1 MITFQEFQYK
11 SNLIL
16 ERYYKPDEKRPSGTS
31 AVEAAKKRGI
41 TGEKLRKVE
50 RGADNPEVD
59 TSPQEGVKIKKQYD
73 TVTISHPKS
82 GIEFDLEHKGHI
94 NGKPH
99 YGINW
104 WNTAGTAK
112 TPKEKLKLARK
123 SKHIWFKHVQHT
135 LPHGSTVSNDPATEK
150 HKRIYG
156 KQGLDTVS
164 PSGKP
169 TVNRQFGE
177 VGRMPSP
184 KQQAKGKKSRLTP
197 FALSSDQ

>member
-16 ERYYKPDEKRPSGTS
+16 ERYYEPNEKHLGRT
-31 AVEAAKKRGI
+31 AVQKAESKGI
-41 TGEKLRKVE
+41 KGPLLDKVK
-50 RGADNPEVD
+50 RGADNKEVD
-59 TSPQEGVKIKKQYD
+59 TNPQKGVKISKRYD
-73 TVTISHPKS
+73 TVTISHPES
-82 GIEFDLEHKGHI
+82 GIEYDIEHKGHI

-104 WNTAGTAK
+104 WNTSGTAK
-112 TPKEKLKLARK
+112 TPKEKLELARK

-135 LPHGSTVSNDPATEK
+135 LPHGSTVSNEPATEK
-150 HKRIYG
+150 HKKIYG

-164 PSGKP
+164 PTGKP

-197 FALSSDQ
+197 FTSSSD

>member
-1 MITFQEFQYK
+1 MITFKEFQYK

-16 ERYYKPDEKRPSGTS
+16 ERYYKPDEKHLGRTAIQKAES
-31 AVEAAKKRGI
+31 KGI
-41 TGEKLRKVE
+41 KGHLLDKVK
-50 RGADNPEVD
+50 RGADNKEVD
-59 TSPQEGVKIKKQYD
+59 TSPQEGVKISKRYD
-73 TVTISHPKS
+73 TVTISHPET
-82 GIEFDLEHKGHI
+82 GIEYDLEHKGHI

-104 WNTAGTAK
+104 WNTAGTAN
-112 TPKEKLKLARK
+112 TPKEKLELARK

-197 FALSSDQ
+197 FAQSSDQ

>member
-1 MITFQEFQYK
+1 MITFKEFQCK

-16 ERYYKPDEKRPSGTS
+16 EGYYGPNVKRPSGTS

-50 RGADNPEVD
+50 RGADNPELD
-59 TSPQEGVKIKKQYD
+59 TSPQEGVEVKKQYD
-73 TVTISHPKS
+73 TVTIRHPKS
-82 GIEFDLEHKGHI
+82 GIEYDLEHKGYI

-104 WNTAGTAK
+104 WNTAGTA
-112 TPKEKLKLARK
+112 TARK
-123 SKHIWFKHVQHT
+123 AKHIWFKHVQHT

-169 TVNRQFGE
+169 TVNRQFGK

-197 FALSSDQ
+197 FTQSSDQ

>member
-1 MITFQEFQYK
+1 MITFKEFQYK

-16 ERYYKPDEKRPSGTS
+16 ERYYGPNEKRPSGTTPLQ
-31 AVEAAKKRGI
+31 AAKKKGI
-41 TGEKLRKVE
+41 TGEKLHKVE

-59 TSPQEGVKIKKQYD
+59 TRPQEGVKVSKRYD
-73 TVTISHPKS
+73 TVTISHPES
-82 GIEFDLEHKGHI
+82 GIEYDVEHKGHI

-99 YGINW
+99 HSINW

-112 TPKEKLKLARK
+112 TPKEKLELARK

-150 HKRIYG
+150 HKKIYG

-164 PSGKP
+164 PTGKR
-169 TVNRQFGE
+169 TVERQYGK

-184 KQQAKGKKSRLTP
+184 KQQAKGKKSRLSP
-197 FALSSDQ
+197 YSLSSNQ

>member
-1 MITFQEFQYK
+1 MITFKEFQYK

-16 ERYYKPDEKRPSGTS
+16 ERYYKPDEKHLGKT
-31 AVEAAKKRGI
+31 AVQKAESKGI
-41 TGEKLRKVE
+41 KSHLLDKVK
-50 RGADNPEVD
+50 RGADNKEVD
-59 TSPQEGVKIKKQYD
+59 TSPQKGVKIKKQYD
-73 TVTISHPKS
+73 TVTISHPET
-82 GIEFDLEHKGHI
+82 GIEYDLEHKGHI

-112 TPKEKLKLARK
+112 TPKEKLELARK

-135 LPHGSTVSNDPATEK
+135 LPHGSIVSNDPATEK
-150 HKRIYG
+150 HKKIYG

-164 PSGKP
+164 PSGKR
-169 TVNRQFGE
+169 TVERQYGE

-197 FALSSDQ
+197 FTQSSDQ